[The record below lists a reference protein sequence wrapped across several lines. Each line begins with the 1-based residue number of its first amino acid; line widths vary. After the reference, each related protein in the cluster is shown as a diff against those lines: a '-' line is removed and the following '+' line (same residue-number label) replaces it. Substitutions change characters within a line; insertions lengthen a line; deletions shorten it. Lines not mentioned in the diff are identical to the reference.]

1 MSGKPQHTRGSDLTR
16 ALLAERETLATLA
29 AERETVT

>member
-1 MSGKPQHTRGSDLTR
+1 MSGKPQHTRGSELTR
-16 ALLAERETLATLA
+16 ALLVERETLATLA